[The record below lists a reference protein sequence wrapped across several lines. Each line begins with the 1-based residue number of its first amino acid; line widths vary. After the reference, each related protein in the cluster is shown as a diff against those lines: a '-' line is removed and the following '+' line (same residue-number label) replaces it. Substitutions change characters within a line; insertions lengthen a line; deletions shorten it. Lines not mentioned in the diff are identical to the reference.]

1 MTTREPA
8 PSSRVRYS
16 PDVTTLTAQ
25 TTSCLKRHRPG
36 TYGVESNL
44 IGVRHL
50 HLGGLSLPGSFDSMF
65 RMYRSNRIHRLHEYQ
80 TLSGGTTL
88 GPCATL
94 YRCRPCFLLTVKYRT
109 QNTNSRLRV
118 DPSRTPHT
126 EGLPL
131 LVSYH
136 CTTESVSP
144 LRCECNPVFFREL
157 LPISPTRC
165 SSWLLRPGGSRF
177 ARVWGVSR
185 YPCVLAGGWIE
196 GTDRRAPTD
205 PGDIHGLRASSS
217 IFLEIISNRDRLFPT
232 RCC

>member
-44 IGVRHL
+44 IIGVRHL

-65 RMYRSNRIHRLHEYQ
+65 RMYRSNRIHRLHEDQ

-88 GPCATL
+88 GRVR
-94 YRCRPCFLLTVKYRT
+94 RCTDAARACFLLTVKYRT
-109 QNTNSRLRV
+109 QNTNSRLLRV

-165 SSWLLRPGGSRF
+165 SSCGCCGPGSRF

-185 YPCVLAGGWIE
+185 YPCVLAGG
-196 GTDRRAPTD
+196 G
-205 PGDIHGLRASSS
+205 
-217 IFLEIISNRDRLFPT
+217 
-232 RCC
+232 